1 MPPLHKAIEAKVQ
14 TTTTL
19 NLSKV
24 AKTGAQVLSVGW
36 AGTASDSESMQVA
49 LATDLA
55 PHLGKGL
62 TMVYLPPPKL
72 LFLRDA
78 TAKVWLNIVSSLA
91 LLNTVVGVAL
101 LTQ

>member
-1 MPPLHKAIEAKVQ
+1 
-14 TTTTL
+14 
-19 NLSKV
+19 
-24 AKTGAQVLSVGW
+24 
-36 AGTASDSESMQVA
+36 MQVA

-78 TAKVWLNIVSSLA
+78 TVEVRLNSVSLLA
-91 LLNTVVGVAL
+91 LLNDVVGTAL
-101 LTQ
+101 LTQSLFLAVLDLVDCCLVFN